1 MIQRF
6 RDWLVLHFRTGS
18 LRRRLAY
25 SLAVVRLILVPVIFL
40 AVYYLF
46 VMGRIVDR
54 IVNVDAPSA
63 TLAQQA
69 SIEMLE
75 ARRAERTYFLLHDTA
90 SLQTVDAYT
99 KNLET
104 TLNRIQELQPEEQKE
119 VQQALAAA
127 QLYTR
132 QFHSVV
138 ASMDGSRTGSASQV
152 QAVVED
158 YEKSLD
164 ALIRQE
170 RNAARSQLLDA
181 LRAHAASFDDQIMQ
195 TIQSR
200 DPALQ
205 KVMESL
211 QKASGEVLDTLSF
224 MEEENWKGVQNDHQQ
239 ARQLLHRAEWTLSIV
254 SALTFILSIWISFI
268 LPRQLVQPL
277 VNLKQ
282 AVDQAISGDYRESM
296 DLQAD
301 GELGQLAQSIRDLIA
316 RVRSVHRSR

>member
-75 ARRAERTYFLLHDTA
+75 ARRAERTYFLLHDAA
-90 SLQTVDAYT
+90 SLQTVDEST
-99 KNLET
+99 KNVET
-104 TLNRIQELQPEEQKE
+104 TLNRIQKLQPKEKKE
-119 VQQALAAA
+119 VQTALAAA
-127 QLYTR
+127 QLYKQ
-132 QFHSVV
+132 QFQSVITGL
-138 ASMDGSRTGSASQV
+138 DGAPAGSASQV

-164 ALIRQE
+164 ELIRRE
-170 RNAARSQLLDA
+170 RYAARSKLLDA
-181 LRAHAASFDDQIMQ
+181 LRAHAASFDDQIMT
-195 TIQSR
+195 TIQTR

-205 KVMESL
+205 KVTESL
-211 QKASGEVLDTLSF
+211 QKASGEVLDALSY
-224 MEEENWKGVQNDHQQ
+224 MENENWESVQRDHEQ
-239 ARQLLHRAEWTLSIV
+239 ARQLLRRAEWTLSIV
-254 SALTFILSIWISFI
+254 SGLTFILSIWISFI

-282 AVDQAISGDYRESM
+282 VVDHAISGDYKENM

-301 GELGQLAQSIRDLIA
+301 GELGQLAQSIRTLIA
-316 RVRSVHRSR
+316 RVRAVHRSR